1 MEATSSVPE
10 LRAVQQ
16 QQLHHPIVAQRV
28 DTSTAH
34 EDATRLIVHTSTF
47 AAISTAKI
55 RSVTITLTVQRERI
69 IGVATHQP
77 IGSRHHP
84 FPLLVVVAHHRTHAT
99 ELLLRAVIVAR
110 CRSTCPRRMGQT
122 SNDRCRACMLT
133 HHARPQNLHSSRRS
147 NSAPRGWWR
156 KNGGRN

>member
-55 RSVTITLTVQRERI
+55 RLVTITLTVQRERI
-69 IGVATHQP
+69 IGMATHQP
-77 IGSRHHP
+77 IGSRHPP
-84 FPLLVVVAHHRTHAT
+84 FPPSRGGG
-99 ELLLRAVIVAR
+99 
-110 CRSTCPRRMGQT
+110 SS
-122 SNDRCRACMLT
+122 SNSRYGAS
-133 HHARPQNLHSSRRS
+133 AKSSDRRS
-147 NSAPRGWWR
+147 VSFNLPKESGAD
-156 KNGGRN
+156 KQ